1 MRSQGAIAP
10 LVMIVAAVMA
20 GCAPQ
25 SAVTLSDV
33 LSNPDLKYFTNPQ
46 DESAELCADVEGC
59 VEGWS
64 TAEAKF
70 LRFADVDSAT
80 QFTLDAGSDL
90 FQSHQLV
97 VDFRDS
103 DVTPQ
108 ERQGIT
114 QVIEGAHQ
122 DT

>member
-1 MRSQGAIAP
+1 
-10 LVMIVAAVMA
+10 MIIAAVMA
-20 GCAPQ
+20 GCAAQ

-33 LSNPDLKYFTNPQ
+33 LSNPDLNNFTNPQ
-46 DESAELCADVEGC
+46 DRTTELCADVEGC

-70 LRFADVDSAT
+70 LRFADVESAT
-80 QFTLDAGSDL
+80 QFTLDTGSDL
-90 FQSHQLV
+90 FRSHQLV
-97 VDFRDS
+97 VDFRNS
-103 DVTPQ
+103 DLTPQ
-108 ERQGIT
+108 ERQAIT